1 MSNEDWLISL
11 TAFISFA
18 AYIGALTKWEDTNH
32 TDCFSRSNM
41 WTLGYVAFVIHFIS
55 AFHYKY
61 EWSHAMALEL
71 TAKQTFQITGIT
83 TGIGLYFNYF
93 FALTWLSDLLWLKLA
108 YQSYKNRPQ
117 WIYYGIHGFMAFMW
131 FNATVIFGSLIAQLI
146 GIFAFLSVVSLW
158 VYRQK
163 KLGITQSAKSF
174 L

>member
-1 MSNEDWLISL
+1 
-11 TAFISFA
+11 
-18 AYIGALTKWEDTNH
+18 
-32 TDCFSRSNM
+32 
-41 WTLGYVAFVIHFIS
+41 
-55 AFHYKY
+55 
-61 EWSHAMALEL
+61 MALEL

-108 YQSYKNRPQ
+108 NQSYKKRPQ

-163 KLGITQSAKSF
+163 KLRITQSAKSF